1 MKVHLLLWLFLLP
14 IISHAQT
21 VITGTV
27 TESDGTPLIGAS
39 VVVKGTTKSVA
50 ADIDGKFTLSGVTPG
65 QVLVVSFLGYAA
77 KEITVGNETVFNIVL
92 DNATIALEQVVVTA
106 LGIKRAEK
114 ALSYNV
120 QQVSNEELTTVK
132 DASFMNALVGKVAGL
147 AINSSAAG
155 PGSSVKI
162 VMRGMKSLT
171 KNNNAMYVI
180 DGIPMFNTSF
190 GSGGEGSFVDY
201 VGSDAAADIN
211 PEDIESL
218 TVLTGP
224 AAAALYG
231 SDAANGVVLITTK
244 KGVAGKTTLTVSN
257 STTFSSP
264 FMMPKFQNKYGNNPG
279 ATTSWGAAQ
288 STYAYNPADFF
299 QTGSVVTNA
308 VTLSTGSEKSQ
319 SYLSLGSTNA
329 AGVAPSNEYD
339 RYNFAYRNTTSFLNN
354 KLLLD
359 ASANVVVQED
369 KNMMSG
375 GLYFNPL
382 PALYLFPR
390 GEDFDEVR
398 VYERY
403 DELKEVD
410 TQFWPYGDQG
420 LELQN
425 PYWITNRMT
434 HETDKKRYNVA
445 VNLQYNVA
453 DWINVTGRGKIDN
466 SYYVI
471 TDKRHAGTRTA
482 MAGPNGFFAKTNR
495 AETQTYGDIM
505 ANINKTMAG
514 FTLSANVG
522 ASIKDLRMDS
532 EKQAGN
538 LKYANIFSTENII
551 RPDAYKTD
559 ADGYVEQTQ
568 SIFANLEVGYNS
580 MLYLTLSGRND
591 WASQLAYSSHSSF
604 FYPSVGLSG
613 IISQMVKLPDWFSF
627 LKARLSYSS
636 VGTPYDRYM
645 TQFFYTYNEQTNSY
659 DAPQTYPIYDLQP
672 ELTNSFEF
680 GLNMR
685 FFTGM
690 LTLDATY
697 YRSNT
702 LHQTFMATLPESS
715 GYTSVPVQAGD
726 VQNAGIELALG
737 FHEKWGDFAWSSDFT
752 FTRND
757 NVIKKLADGVTNP
770 VDGSLIE
777 MTFLNKSTL
786 GVTGAPFIRLTEGGS
801 MGDIYIDRALK
812 RDVNGYVW
820 LNPATGLPQMET
832 IEPVKL
838 GSTLAKSTMG
848 WKNTFSWK
856 GINVG
861 VLLSARFGGL
871 AVSGTQAVLDRYGVS
886 EHSATVREEG
896 ISINGTAVD
905 PQGYFNVVAQGSG
918 VGAHYV
924 YDATNIRLQEVSIG
938 YTLPAKFLNDVAKV
952 TVSLVGRNL
961 AMLYCKAP
969 FDPELSAATTSTYYS
984 NVDYFMLPSLR
995 NLGFSIKLQF

>member
-1 MKVHLLLWLFLLP
+1 
-14 IISHAQT
+14 
-21 VITGTV
+21 
-27 TESDGTPLIGAS
+27 
-39 VVVKGTTKSVA
+39 
-50 ADIDGKFTLSGVTPG
+50 
-65 QVLVVSFLGYAA
+65 
-77 KEITVGNETVFNIVL
+77 
-92 DNATIALEQVVVTA
+92 
-106 LGIKRAEK
+106 
-114 ALSYNV
+114 
-120 QQVSNEELTTVK
+120 
-132 DASFMNALVGKVAGL
+132 VAGVI
-147 AINSSAAG
+147 INSSAAG

-180 DGIPMFNTSF
+180 DGIPMFNSSF

-244 KGVAGKTTLTVSN
+244 KGMAGKTTLTVSN

-264 FMMPKFQNKYGNNPG
+264 FIMPKFQNKYGNDHGKTN
-279 ATTSWGAAQ
+279 SWGAAQ
-288 STYAYNPADFF
+288 SKYAYNPADFF
-299 QTGSVVTNA
+299 NTGSMVANA
-308 VTLSTGSEKSQ
+308 VTLSTGSERSQ
-319 SYLSLGSTNA
+319 SYLSLSGTNA
-329 AGVAPSNEYD
+329 TGILPSNEYD
-339 RYNFAYRNTTSFLNN
+339 RYNFTYRNTTSFLNN
-354 KLLLD
+354 KLVLD
-359 ASANVVVQED
+359 ASANVIVQED

-390 GEDFDEVR
+390 SEDFDEVR

-403 DELKEVD
+403 DELSEVN

-425 PYWITNRMT
+425 PYWILNRMT
-434 HETDKKRYNVA
+434 HETNKKRYNVA
-445 VNLQYNVA
+445 VNLQYNIA
-453 DWINVTGRGKIDN
+453 DWINVISRAKIDN

-471 TDKRHAGTRTA
+471 TDKRHAGTLSSI
-482 MAGPNGFFAKTNR
+482 AGPNGFFAKTNR
-495 AETQTYGDIM
+495 SETQTYGDIM
-505 ANINKTMAG
+505 ANINKMIDD
-514 FTLSANVG
+514 FSISANIG

-532 EKQAGN
+532 EKLSGN

-551 RPDAYKTD
+551 RPDTYKTD
-559 ADGYVEQTQ
+559 ADGYIEQTQ
-568 SIFANLEVGYNS
+568 SIFANFEVGYKS

-591 WASQLAYSSHSSF
+591 WASQLAFSSHCSF

-613 IISQMVKLPDWFSF
+613 IISEMVKLPEWFSF
-627 LKARLSYSS
+627 LKARASYSS
-636 VGTPYDRYM
+636 VSTPYDRYM
-645 TQFFYTYNEQTNSY
+645 TRFFYTYNEQTNSY

-672 ELTNSFEF
+672 ELTNSFEL
-680 GLNMR
+680 GVNMR

-702 LHQTFMATLPESS
+702 LHQTFMAPLPESS
-715 GYTSVPVQAGD
+715 GYKEVPVQAGD
-726 VQNAGIELALG
+726 VQNSGIELAAG

-752 FTRND
+752 FTYND
-757 NVIKKLADGVTNP
+757 NVIKKLADGVINP
-770 VDGSLIE
+770 VDGMPIE
-777 MTFLNKSTL
+777 MSFLNKSVL
-786 GVTGAPFIRLTEGGS
+786 GVTGAPFIRLTEGGT

-812 RDVNGYVW
+812 RDINGYVW
-820 LNPATGLPQMET
+820 LNPANGLPKMET

-838 GSTLAKSTMG
+838 GSTLSKSTMG

-856 GINVG
+856 GIDVG
-861 VLLSARFGGL
+861 ILLSARFGGL

-886 EHSATVREEG
+886 ENSVKVREEG

-905 PQGYFNVVAQGSG
+905 PQDYFNVVAQGSG

-938 YTLPAKFLNDVAKV
+938 YTIPAKFLNDVAKI

-995 NLGFSIKLQF
+995 NIGFSIKLQF